1 MENFSAIVLSLENL
15 IKYVN
20 KIKSEKISEFGIK
33 AAHFNCLMRID
44 LAPDGLTSTELSKD
58 SGVDRAFISRTT
70 SDLIKGGFIK
80 TNEKFDDGRKYKVKY
95 ILTEKGKEVIRE
107 TKQLFEKYISLIGA
121 KISEIDMKGFFKV
134 LLAINETA
142 DSIALDNN

>member
-1 MENFSAIVLSLENL
+1 MENFSAIGLSLENL

-44 LAPDGLTSTELSKD
+44 LSPDGLTSTELSKD

-70 SDLIKGGFIK
+70 TDLIKGGFIK
-80 TNEKFDDGRKYKVKY
+80 TNDKFDDGRKYKVKY

-107 TKQLFEKYISLIGA
+107 TKQLFEKYLLLFGT
-121 KISEIDMKGFFKV
+121 KISEIDLNGFFKV
-134 LLAINETA
+134 LLAFNETA
-142 DSIALDNN
+142 DSISLEN

>member
-15 IKYVN
+15 IKHVN

-44 LAPDGLTSTELSKD
+44 LSPDGLTSTELSRD

-95 ILTEKGKEVIRE
+95 VLTEKGKAVIRE
-107 TKQLFEKYISLIGA
+107 TKQLFEKHLSLIGT
-121 KISEIDMKGFFKV
+121 KISEIDMRGFFKV

-142 DSIALDNN
+142 DSLSLEK

>member
-44 LAPDGLTSTELSKD
+44 LSPDGLTSTELSKD

-70 SDLIKGGFIK
+70 TDLIKGGFIK
-80 TNEKFDDGRKYKVKY
+80 TNDKFDDGRKYKVKY

-107 TKQLFEKYISLIGA
+107 TKQLFEKYLLLFGT
-121 KISEIDMKGFFKV
+121 KISEIDLNGFFKV
-134 LLAINETA
+134 LLAFNETA
-142 DSIALDNN
+142 DSISLEN